1 MGHVNKTIPVFN
13 PDQVKNDTG
22 SQPGSDTQI
31 DTDSQFGLKKIR
43 SNAHEAHEV
52 HEAEEAHEAHKT
64 QVARLRKI
72 RVGIG
77 HRRRLRKDSKKER
90 IISKKWIMSK
100 KRIVPKKRLILK
112 RPVLKKEPVSIK
124 KVLAVL
130 DGSVNSVS
138 LLQRQSNQRARSK
151 LNQGRAR
158 VTYTKNGTR
167 MSC

>member
-1 MGHVNKTIPVFN
+1 MGHVNKTIPVSN

-31 DTDSQFGLKKIR
+31 DTDSQSGSKKIR
-43 SNAHEAHEV
+43 SNAHEAHE
-52 HEAEEAHEAHKT
+52 AEEAHEAHET
-64 QVARLRKI
+64 QVARPRKI
-72 RVGIG
+72 RVEIG
-77 HRRRLRKDSKKER
+77 HRRRPRKDSKKER
-90 IISKKWIMSK
+90 TIPKKWTMSK
-100 KRIVPKKRLILK
+100 KRIVPKKRPIPK
-112 RPVLKKEPVSIK
+112 RPVPKKEPVPT

-151 LNQGRAR
+151 SNQGRAR